1 MITKQE
7 AALRSDYADAV
18 AQVHAAAEEA
28 GLDSAMV
35 MQSWEESVAN
45 GELPLAAVGHAVA
58 DAKEKAI
65 ELAAAAAAA
74 AASED
79 AAATQVHWMQLTCEP
94 AEPAE
99 PAHAE

>member
-1 MITKQE
+1 
-7 AALRSDYADAV
+7 
-18 AQVHAAAEEA
+18 
-28 GLDSAMV
+28 

-79 AAATQVHWMQLTCEP
+79 AAAIASALDAATPAEP